1 MSLVLLVTF
10 VTGKTWFLLFYYHKH
25 LEFLSTIPKF
35 ETFPQFFILW
45 FPSSLHFWNLH
56 RPFYILSA
64 IIYKYIHIKTWIIL
78 IFRGRLFCCY
88 YSFYFIFEF
97 IFSVVSITDVS
108 FSPYWSSLPHTPPPA
123 FTVLASCFL
132 LIVLCFFCFSPS
144 SHFLPGREWDYKK
157 LAHMIMGADKSPDVQ
172 LTSWRP
178 RNTDDI
184 VLVQVQRPENRRRRR
199 CSSSLKPG
207 IFETQ

>member
-1 MSLVLLVTF
+1 MSLVLSVTF

-25 LEFLSTIPKF
+25 LEFLFTIPKF

-56 RPFYILSA
+56 RPFYIRSA

-108 FSPYWSSLPHTPPPA
+108 FSPYWPSLPHTPPPSLHCPSIM
-123 FTVLASCFL
+123 FFINCFMFL
-132 LIVLCFFCFSPS
+132 LFFSFKSFSS
-144 SHFLPGREWDYKK
+144 R
-157 LAHMIMGADKSPDVQ
+157 
-172 LTSWRP
+172 
-178 RNTDDI
+178 
-184 VLVQVQRPENRRRRR
+184 
-199 CSSSLKPG
+199 
-207 IFETQ
+207 